1 MSSKSWRLYTLT
13 NLSITKPIRCITSS
27 SDFEKGQNLFLYVYI
42 VFHEY
47 GVRRILSI
55 LKFSLH
61 IFLTLD
67 FGLCMIL
74 FPFNNKNITQNI
86 DDIYLH
92 ISSISLNV
100 CELVTRIYTYHIWR
114 QNASFEVR
122 YSMIY
127 LLLYIS
133 KCRHIF
139 PKKVFWSRKSF
150 DWQRKIR
157 VTNQF
162 SSCQKN

>member
-47 GVRRILSI
+47 GVLRILST

-61 IFLTLD
+61 IKLTLD

-74 FPFNNKNITQNI
+74 FPFNSRKITQNI
-86 DDIYLH
+86 DDIPPHFKHRTECVWVSNTNIYCITSGVKMHYLEWD
-92 ISSISLNV
+92 IPWYICYCIYQNV
-100 CELVTRIYTYHIWR
+100 DTFSQKSFFVYKKFRLTA
-114 QNASFEVR
+114 QNAS
-122 YSMIY
+122 
-127 LLLYIS
+127 
-133 KCRHIF
+133 
-139 PKKVFWSRKSF
+139 
-150 DWQRKIR
+150 
-157 VTNQF
+157 N
-162 SSCQKN
+162 

>member
-1 MSSKSWRLYTLT
+1 MDAYCLFQISKR
-13 NLSITKPIRCITSS
+13 P
-27 SDFEKGQNLFLYVYI
+27 NLFLYVYT
-42 VFHEY
+42 VYHEY
-47 GVRRILSI
+47 GVLRILSI

-61 IFLTLD
+61 ISLTLD

-139 PKKVFWSRKSF
+139 PKTKKVFSSRKSF
-150 DWQRKIR
+150 NWQRKIR

>member
-1 MSSKSWRLYTLT
+1 MDAYCLFQISKRP
-13 NLSITKPIRCITSS
+13 NV
-27 SDFEKGQNLFLYVYI
+27 FLYVYT
-42 VFHEY
+42 VCHEY
-47 GVRRILSI
+47 VVLRILSI

-61 IFLTLD
+61 IFITLD

-74 FPFNNKNITQNI
+74 FRFNNKKITQNI

-92 ISSISLNV
+92 ISSISLYV

-133 KCRHIF
+133 KRRHIF
-139 PKKVFWSRKSF
+139 PKKFFGLEKVSIDSAK
-150 DWQRKIR
+150 
-157 VTNQF
+157 
-162 SSCQKN
+162 

>member
-1 MSSKSWRLYTLT
+1 MDAYCLFQISKR
-13 NLSITKPIRCITSS
+13 P
-27 SDFEKGQNLFLYVYI
+27 NLFLYVYT
-42 VFHEY
+42 VYYEY
-47 GVRRILSI
+47 GVLRILSI

-139 PKKVFWSRKSF
+139 PKKVFWSTKSF